1 MSTAAS
7 SAAIQPW
14 VPKPAGPAP
23 SRSVRL
29 RNRQLDAGCG
39 DIGNVRRLVRIQQ
52 QHVREHGDS

>member
-1 MSTAAS
+1 M
-7 SAAIQPW
+7 
-14 VPKPAGPAP
+14 PKPAGPAT

-29 RNRQLDAGCG
+29 HNRQLDAGCG